1 MGLRIPQAEV
11 AGRQIRWAS
20 VGRAA
25 AVVAAAIAGIVSLP
39 ALLGSDAPPPVPA
52 DVGLAQA
59 PLTTQPAPVKARATP
74 PRASRPKPLRPT
86 GNRLAQRRPRHRLA
100 HRPPPPPRA
109 PPAAPPPPSPRPR
122 IPRPRI
128 HSLGART
135 SAEPGV
141 HPRTRVFAATA

>member
-100 HRPPPPPRA
+100 HRRPPHHHLHHAHASHDHASTPSA
-109 PPAAPPPPSPRPR
+109 PAQAPSPAY
-122 IPRPRI
+122 IPAPAY
-128 HSLGART
+128 SPPL
-135 SAEPGV
+135 PGEFQFE
-141 HPRTRVFAATA
+141 R